1 MKVISF
7 DCPSCGAK
15 LNSDLDRKK
24 VFCEYCG
31 REIIFDDEFQ
41 KVVLDSQNIKDL
53 ADEIN
58 KGAADM
64 QNKGADDDLITKVCR
79 IKNSL
84 NEYQAVQADVMQK
97 ESKLKNQEST
107 RRKLVSPFSKIIP
120 LGLLVLMIFV
130 LVQMVRYSVIFI
142 LLRLLVFL
150 LGLAVSII
158 TFRVVYFSMNNSVIE
173 LDGKM
178 DLLREE
184 LERQRQKLTKLRE
197 NDGFNLIPDKYLHS
211 DAVDYIYDSLVTKRS
226 ITIQQ
231 AINAYEEKLYNDKL
245 EEMRQEE
252 LRLHQQQLDELRN
265 IKEQNERMH
274 EENKKGKL
282 SMGDAVK
289 IGGAVAIGG
298 AIAKKIKDDLL

>member
-1 MKVISF
+1 
-7 DCPSCGAK
+7 
-15 LNSDLDRKK
+15 
-24 VFCEYCG
+24 
-31 REIIFDDEFQ
+31 
-41 KVVLDSQNIKDL
+41 
-53 ADEIN
+53 
-58 KGAADM
+58 
-64 QNKGADDDLITKVCR
+64 
-79 IKNSL
+79 
-84 NEYQAVQADVMQK
+84 
-97 ESKLKNQEST
+97 
-107 RRKLVSPFSKIIP
+107 
-120 LGLLVLMIFV
+120 
-130 LVQMVRYSVIFI
+130 
-142 LLRLLVFL
+142 
-150 LGLAVSII
+150 
-158 TFRVVYFSMNNSVIE
+158 
-173 LDGKM
+173 M